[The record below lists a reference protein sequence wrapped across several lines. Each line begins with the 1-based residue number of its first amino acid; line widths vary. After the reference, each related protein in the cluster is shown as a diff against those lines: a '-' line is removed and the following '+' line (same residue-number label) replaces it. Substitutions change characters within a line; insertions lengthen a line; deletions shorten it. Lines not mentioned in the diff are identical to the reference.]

1 MIPTARIA
9 TGFAES
15 LLKSARPSTDP
26 ELIVAEAVQRGL
38 RLRPFPSPHAHR
50 LSPARPS
57 LREGGAPWPVTIAHP
72 KPSSGKPKRRASQ
85 PTSSSNAN
93 APQAAATHATATR
106 RYGARPHGGATSTP
120 PPTPQASWT
129 WSGTG
134 CPGRAP
140 RRIGAMRSQCLIS
153 RGQRSPLHAL
163 KARRNLESSSGFLL
177 PPVTVQ
183 FQILTPGSRANM
195 IRPSLPHHNLQPPD
209 VPSAFRRGR
218 ISSRA
223 TQPVLSV

>member
-1 MIPTARIA
+1 MIPTVRIA

-26 ELIVAEAVQRGL
+26 EPTVAEAFRRGL
-38 RLRPFPSPHAHR
+38 RLGLSLRRRPPSLAGAPF
-50 LSPARPS
+50 

-72 KPSSGKPKRRASQ
+72 KPSSRKPKRRASQ
-85 PTSSSNAN
+85 PTSSSNVN

-129 WSGTG
+129 WSAPAGL
-134 CPGRAP
+134 PGRAP
-140 RRIGAMRSQCLIS
+140 RRIGTMRSQCLIS

-183 FQILTPGSRANM
+183 FPTLTPGSRANM
-195 IRPSLPHHNLQPPD
+195 IRPSPPHHNLQPPG